1 MIHQLKIPNI
11 KSIILL
17 SILGIVILFLGL
29 FLENKIL
36 IFLPFGILISLIFSL
51 VPRFLYFLLIASIPI
66 SVVYDFNGGLSTDFP
81 FEFITIFLMFM
92 VWIEILIKKNPDLT
106 SLIKNP
112 ITLIHVLL
120 FISAILSTITA
131 INQTIAIKYI
141 LAKTW
146 YLSALFIYSFIIFD
160 TIEKLKKF
168 FWCFYIPFIF
178 TVILSFIKTVIG
190 NFNFENTNLYSLPF
204 YPNHVIYATTMSI
217 FLPFVFYFRT
227 WYQKGSLIRILLTWS
242 IFLILIA
249 IYFSYTRSC
258 YIALIG
264 AFIYIYFIK
273 FKKTSRAFLL
283 ILVFTIL
290 SIKWISIDYNFLK
303 LQPDFTKTII
313 HQDFKDHLIA
323 TFRGKDASSM
333 ERLNMWI
340 GGVRMHQD
348 YIWTGVGPNN
358 FPSSYKPYTLYH
370 FHTWVS
376 DNPLK
381 LSCHNYFLLMLTE
394 QGIIGFLIFLISIF
408 TILYQ
413 IDQLYFKANNE
424 KIKNLTLTLGASFV
438 ILLINLLFSD
448 LIETAKNGFFF
459 FFISAILIRIA
470 SWNKHKL

>member
-1 MIHQLKIPNI
+1 MTPLLKFQNN
-11 KSIILL
+11 KLIILL
-17 SILGIVILFLGL
+17 SFISILFVFVG
-29 FLENKIL
+29 FVFENKIL
-36 IFLPFGILISLIFSL
+36 IFLPFGILISLIFSI
-51 VPRFLYFLLIASIPI
+51 VPRFLYFILICTIPI
-66 SVVYDFNGGLSTDFP
+66 SVVYDFNGSLSTDFP
-81 FEFITIFLMFM
+81 FEFITIFLMSM
-92 VWIEILIKKNPDLT
+92 VLLEIFTKKNQDL
-106 SLIKNP
+106 K
-112 ITLIHVLL
+112 TLVKSPLTLVHFLL

-131 INQTIAIKYI
+131 LNHTVAIKYT
-141 LAKTW
+141 LAKMW
-146 YLSALFIYSFIIFD
+146 YLSVLFIYSFIIFD
-160 TIEKLKKF
+160 KIEKLKKF

-204 YPNHVIYATTMSI
+204 YSNHVIYATTMSI

-227 WYQKGSLIRILLTWS
+227 WYAKGSLVRILLTWS
-242 IFLILIA
+242 IILILIA

-258 YIALIG
+258 YLALIG
-264 AFIYIYFIK
+264 ALIYIYFIK
-273 FKKTSRAFLL
+273 FKKTSYTFLF
-283 ILVFTIL
+283 IIVITIL
-290 SIKWISIDYNFLK
+290 SIRWISIDYQFLK
-303 LQPDFTKTII
+303 LQPDFTKTIM
-313 HQDFKDHLIA
+313 HQDFKDHLLA

-358 FPSSYKPYTLYH
+358 FPSNYKPYTLYH

-394 QGIIGFLIFLISIF
+394 QGIIGFFIFTISIF

-413 IDQLYFKANNE
+413 IDQLYFKAKN
-424 KIKNLTLTLGASFV
+424 KMIQNLTLTLGASFI

-459 FFISAILIRIA
+459 FFISAILIRVA
-470 SWNKHKL
+470 SWNKKEL

>member
-1 MIHQLKIPNI
+1 MIQQLKIGNKKTI
-11 KSIILL
+11 TLVSVF
-17 SILGIVILFLGL
+17 GISILFLGL
-29 FLENKIL
+29 FIENKIL
-36 IFLPFGILISLIFSL
+36 IFIPFGILTSLIFSII
-51 VPRFLYFLLIASIPI
+51 PRFLYFILIATIPI
-66 SVVYDFNGGLSTDFP
+66 SVVIDFNGGLSTDFP
-81 FEFITIFLMFM
+81 FEFITIFLMLM
-92 VWIEILIKKNPDLT
+92 VWLEIFTKKNSDLKILIK
-106 SLIKNP
+106 SP
-112 ITLIHVLL
+112 IFLIHILL
-120 FISAILSTITA
+120 FISALISTLTA
-131 INQTIAIKYI
+131 LNYIIAIKYT

-146 YLSALFIYSFIIFD
+146 YLSTLFIYSFLIFD
-160 TIEKLKKF
+160 RIEKLKSF
-168 FWCFYIPFIF
+168 FWCFFIPFVF
-178 TVILSFIKTVIG
+178 TVVLSFIKTAVG

-227 WYQKGSLIRILLTWS
+227 WYPKGSLIRILLSWS
-242 IFLILIA
+242 IVLIFIA

-264 AFIYIYFIK
+264 AFFYVYMIR
-273 FKKTSRAFLL
+273 FKKTSWAFLL
-283 ILVFTIL
+283 FTAVAIL

-348 YIWTGVGPNN
+348 YMWTGVGPNN
-358 FPSSYKPYTLYH
+358 FPSYYKPYTLYH

-394 QGIIGFLIFLISIF
+394 QGIIGFLIFIFSIF
-408 TILYQ
+408 LILYQ
-413 IDQLYFKANNE
+413 IDSLYFEASNK

-459 FFISAILIRIA
+459 FFVSAILIRIA
-470 SWNKHKL
+470 SWNKNKL